1 MRKILIALII
11 ISVFLFAFACDKQEE
26 KFNLS
31 DNVSYYDTHLYTGE
45 SSNFAIK
52 IVRGKKEL
60 TPVADGVAGDLV
72 EFATLKVTPLHM
84 DLFNKQYAYKLKG
97 ENGEITGELA
107 KDMFGVS
114 FSSELTNI
122 ASVGDLQ
129 SVTITATGVEETIE
143 LTNRLK
149 DMLEWEDVLSISETQ
164 FKDKIQLEKDDF
176 KREIHIK
183 YINNRTDRHSPYYWY
198 IAYIASTTDY
208 WAVLLDPETGEVVS
222 KKS

>member
-1 MRKILIALII
+1 M
-11 ISVFLFAFACDKQEE
+11 
-26 KFNLS
+26 
-31 DNVSYYDTHLYTGE
+31 
-45 SSNFAIK
+45 
-52 IVRGKKEL
+52 
-60 TPVADGVAGDLV
+60 

-176 KREIHIK
+176 AVKSISNTSITAPTATARITGISRISPLLPITGRYCLTPKRERLYLK
-183 YINNRTDRHSPYYWY
+183 N
-198 IAYIASTTDY
+198 
-208 WAVLLDPETGEVVS
+208 PE
-222 KKS
+222 